1 MAVEIGVVCPEVPD
15 AEQVIRLV
23 GPLMS
28 AVLGRPLV
36 HALVDDEH
44 GRWTINWDTTSAVVD
59 QFSPGRHEF
68 ADRWMLNVAA
78 NERGI
83 DLSLLLT
90 LMTAAAVAIV
100 SDGRIVD
107 DAKLVG
113 GGELSGGDLLVRAA
127 DGPERSVQEVLT
139 ALGSPSWGD

>member
-1 MAVEIGVVCPEVPD
+1 
-15 AEQVIRLV
+15 
-23 GPLMS
+23 
-28 AVLGRPLV
+28 V